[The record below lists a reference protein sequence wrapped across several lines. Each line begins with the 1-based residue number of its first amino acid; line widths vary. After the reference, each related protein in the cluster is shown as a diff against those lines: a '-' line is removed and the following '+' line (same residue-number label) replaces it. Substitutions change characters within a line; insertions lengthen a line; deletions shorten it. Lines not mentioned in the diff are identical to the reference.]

1 MITCPKCGT
10 ENPDRNIRCKKCLT
24 KIREWKRYEK
34 ILNVCALSL
43 LGLALLALLLQPA
56 LTQMQIDRQREH
68 QRARDEIEID
78 KEYQARI
85 RREAE
90 EQKSAGSAPRAD
102 MTTEYTPRPEDDPTV
117 KDDPTIK
124 DEPTASS
131 GHLAYSPSKTEDLPD
146 YADDNFRAW
155 LKTFQKRTE
164 SSGGR
169 IRGRVIND
177 SNRMF
182 GYVAIKFSLYDSSG
196 NLIGS
201 TMSNMNDLG
210 SGQTWHYEAVV
221 LQDEAESAE
230 ISSITAF

>member
-1 MITCPKCGT
+1 MIRCPKCGT
-10 ENPDRNIRCKKCLT
+10 ENPDRNIRCKKCLS

-34 ILNVCALSL
+34 ILNVCVLSL
-43 LGLALLALLLQPA
+43 LGLALLALLLQPV
-56 LTQMQIDRQREH
+56 LTQTYIEH
-68 QRARDEIEID
+68 QRARREMEID
-78 KEYQARI
+78 KEYQAQI
-85 RREAE
+85 RREAQ
-90 EQKSAGSAPRAD
+90 EQKSGGSAPSAD
-102 MTTEYTPRPEDDPTV
+102 MTTEYTPKPE
-117 KDDPTIK
+117 DDPTIK

-131 GHLAYSPSKTEDLPD
+131 GHSTYSPSKAEDLPD

-169 IRGRVIND
+169 IRGRVVND

-182 GYVAIKFSLYDSSG
+182 GYVAIKFCLYDSSG

-201 TMSNMNDLG
+201 TMANMNDLG
-210 SGQTWHYEAVV
+210 PGQTWHYEALV